1 MLSYHSYDEEQYIGI
16 SMVRAYSYQFMFIS
30 IHAKIGLGLRTIC
43 NRVFSNGLFPV
54 DDYTCPSRFRDQRT
68 SWSFGRTRGF
78 AWIEKLSSF
87 GLKKVIEAKDAEI
100 EKLEA
105 LIAGSK

>member
-1 MLSYHSYDEEQYIGI
+1 MEYPWYERTAISSCLFLSTPKLGWAYAQFVIAFFL
-16 SMVRAYSYQFMFIS
+16 MVYFLWTTILAPHGFAINERVGLLGALVAS
-30 IHAKIGLGLRTIC
+30 LGLR
-43 NRVFSNGLFPV
+43 
-54 DDYTCPSRFRDQRT
+54 
-68 SWSFGRTRGF
+68 SFQV
-78 AWIEKLSSF
+78 F